1 MLRSLLERQIQ
12 RAQIHGLDG
21 HRGFHRCVSVLRLP
35 TAPSAVAT
43 FEQSPRRQLLSKLFQ
58 CRPRPRSMEVRR
70 SAGIARHPV
79 VVRVDNKSGYCPGR
93 LNGRG
98 EVAIDG
104 ARENLGHRVD
114 EKRQLRMEGRRGGR
128 PAEDHLAPR
137 LSAGE
142 RHGERG
148 FAGLGRSWAW

>member
-12 RAQIHGLDG
+12 RAQIHGLDVPG
-21 HRGFHRCVSVLRLP
+21 HRGFHRCVSVLHLP
-35 TAPSAVAT
+35 TAPSAVAA

-79 VVRVDNKSGYCPGR
+79 VVRGDNKSGGYCPRR

-114 EKRQLRMEGRRGGR
+114 EKR
-128 PAEDHLAPR
+128 
-137 LSAGE
+137 
-142 RHGERG
+142 
-148 FAGLGRSWAW
+148 